1 MKIADFKQ
9 GMVVKYEMPL
19 TPPIS
24 TKGSVICVDSDGVNI
39 LGDLGDSLTISE
51 KNFDAAIQRFKIQII
66 QNEHDED
73 AVQMGK
79 LISMFGKDDFDI
91 SKFLG

>member
-1 MKIADFKQ
+1 MKVTDFKP
-9 GMVVKYEMPL
+9 GAVVEYEIPL
-19 TPPIS
+19 TPPLS
-24 TKGSVICVDSDGVNI
+24 VRGSVISVDVDGVNI
-39 LGDLGDSLTISE
+39 LGNLGDSLTIGE
-51 KNFDAAIQRFKIQII
+51 KNFDVIIQRFKVQII
-66 QNEHDED
+66 PNEYDED